1 MKIEISERGKWVPK
15 TEEAH
20 ALNFGQLALIWDQ
33 FSFLKVV
40 KDWNG
45 SQMVE
50 IILRLFFSKHVDA
63 H

>member
-1 MKIEISERGKWVPK
+1 MKVEISKERKRVPK

-40 KDWNG
+40 KD
-45 SQMVE
+45 
-50 IILRLFFSKHVDA
+50 
-63 H
+63 